1 MANRFE
7 GWERWATLVLQVVLG
22 LIFMAHGAQKLFGT
36 FNGPGLAG
44 LGGYFDKIGITPGFF
59 WAWVVGLVE
68 FFGGLCI
75 LLGFLTRYAA
85 AALVIDMTVAVFWVH
100 FPTFFW
106 QRAGRMAPGGLEMP
120 MTLGIIALSLV
131 LSGPSFLS
139 LDRVLGLEKRTT

>member
-22 LIFMAHGAQKLFGT
+22 LIFMAHGSQKLFGMFGGSGIT
-36 FNGPGLAG
+36 G
-44 LGGYFDKIGITPGFF
+44 LGGYFDKIGISPGYF

-68 FFGGLCI
+68 FFGGLCVF
-75 LLGFLTRYAA
+75 LGFVTRYAA
-85 AALVIDMTVAVFWVH
+85 TLLVIDMAVASFWVH

-106 QRAGRMAPGGLEMP
+106 QRAGRLAPGGMEMP
-120 MTLGIIALSLV
+120 MTLGIIALALL

-139 LDRVLGLEKRTT
+139 VDRAIGLEKRST